1 LLKITLIKCESAIE
15 LRDMRK
21 THKLLMVIVL
31 GFLLL
36 AFSVYFS
43 MSWGYVTSGLE
54 VHTGDV
60 YNISRGTIVSL
71 FTPQCEVS
79 FREVG
84 DGYSYTLS
92 QESSIVVVW
101 STGLYRFNV
110 AGAEECLVEFKVER
124 GWISYF
130 RFGAV
135 LGIVI
140 VVASL
145 VLFYRELISP
155 KRLNLPEEVRFCEG
169 FKCKSESL
177 GKHVCVLE
185 ASGVTESADT
195 ILIEYLA
202 GRKGFKLRED
212 KGGVRVLEGVI
223 GEGGGKKRTIVVVHK
238 TPSGEKVFAVFTVP
252 SISASGII
260 DLQKIGELLSPIS
273 KDICR
278 GK

>member
-1 LLKITLIKCESAIE
+1 
-15 LRDMRK
+15 MRK
-21 THKLLMVIVL
+21 THKLLMVIAL
-31 GFLLL
+31 GILLL

-43 MSWGYVTSGLE
+43 MSRGYITSRLE
-54 VHTGDV
+54 VHAGDV
-60 YNISRGTIVSL
+60 YNISKGTIVSL
-71 FTPQCEVS
+71 LTPQCEV
-79 FREVG
+79 FFKEVG

-92 QESSIVVVW
+92 RESSIIVVW

-110 AGAEECLVEFKVER
+110 AGGEECLIEFKVER

-155 KRLNLPEEVRFCEG
+155 KRLNLPEEVSFCEG
-169 FKCKSESL
+169 FMCKSESL
-177 GKHVCVLE
+177 SKHICVLE
-185 ASGVTESADT
+185 ASDVTESADT

-202 GRKGFKLRED
+202 KRKGFKLRED

-223 GEGGGKKRTIVVVHK
+223 GEGGGKKRTTVVVHK
-238 TPSGEKVFAVFTVP
+238 TPSGEKIFAVFTVP

>member
-1 LLKITLIKCESAIE
+1 
-15 LRDMRK
+15 M
-21 THKLLMVIVL
+21 
-31 GFLLL
+31 
-36 AFSVYFS
+36 
-43 MSWGYVTSGLE
+43 
-54 VHTGDV
+54 
-60 YNISRGTIVSL
+60 
-71 FTPQCEVS
+71 
-79 FREVG
+79 
-84 DGYSYTLS
+84 
-92 QESSIVVVW
+92 
-101 STGLYRFNV
+101 
-110 AGAEECLVEFKVER
+110 ER

-155 KRLNLPEEVRFCEG
+155 KRLNLPEEVSFCEG
-169 FKCKSESL
+169 FMCKSESL
-177 GKHVCVLE
+177 SKHICVLE
-185 ASGVTESADT
+185 ASDVTESADT

-202 GRKGFKLRED
+202 KRKGFKLRED

-223 GEGGGKKRTIVVVHK
+223 GEGGGKKRTMVVVHK
-238 TPSGEKVFAVFTVP
+238 TPSGEKIFAVFTVP